1 MTQKDLQKIEDGQNR
16 GKGKTRVT
24 STKLES
30 EETPNNAREWKRL
43 SRANVDANSSRQK
56 PTGEVKEKKRKRKS
70 RNEENLSPPLH
81 CTTSAFRIMLHRA
94 RLKAKTETLT
104 RKRKV
109 AKAKKSVT
117 AALKTRS
124 PATRSSVLN
133 VSLTP
138 KT

>member
-1 MTQKDLQKIEDGQNR
+1 MLIVLAKNLQERSK
-16 GKGKTRVT
+16 KK
-24 STKLES
+24 
-30 EETPNNAREWKRL
+30 NARGRVATRKISHHHYIVQLQLFVSCCIGRGSKR
-43 SRANVDANSSRQK
+43 
-56 PTGEVKEKKRKRKS
+56 
-70 RNEENLSPPLH
+70 
-81 CTTSAFRIMLHRA
+81 
-94 RLKAKTETLT
+94 RLETLT